1 MPGCVENFVI
11 EAEEELKFM
20 CQRFLGRDGSD
31 MWQDMCVEMLTN
43 PKYEKLCED
52 GKLRFYLIRVINIA
66 KFSTTSPFHTKYRKH
81 VYKNNLYEFPDG
93 VPIFSEEWI
102 SSHRKYQQG
111 QVEEALKT
119 ITWFDAQVFK
129 IYYLEGHT
137 YKSLAHATG
146 INKDTI
152 GLSVRRAAEAIKE
165 EIEKKGKR
173 SWRHGG
179 VDSEGDRD

>member
-11 EAEEELKFM
+11 EAEDELKFM
-20 CQRFLGRDGSD
+20 CQRFLGRDGVD
-31 MWQDMCVEMLTN
+31 MWQDLCVEMLTN
-43 PKYEKLCED
+43 PKYEELCE
-52 GKLRFYLIRVINIA
+52 GGRLRFYLIRVINVA
-66 KFSTTSPFHTKYRKH
+66 SFSMSSPFHTKYRKYA
-81 VYKNNLYEFPDG
+81 YKNNILAPLG
-93 VPIFSEEWI
+93 VPVFGEEWI
-102 SSHRKYQQG
+102 SSHRIYQQE
-111 QVEEALKT
+111 QVDEALKT

-152 GLSVRRAAEAIKE
+152 GLAVRRAAEAIKE

-179 VDSEGDRD
+179 IDCEGDRDG